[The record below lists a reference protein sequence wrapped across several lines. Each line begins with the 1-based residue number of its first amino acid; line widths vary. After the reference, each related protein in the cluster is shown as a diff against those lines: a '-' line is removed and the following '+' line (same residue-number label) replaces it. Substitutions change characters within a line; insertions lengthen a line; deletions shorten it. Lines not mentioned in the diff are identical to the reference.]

1 MQQLPG
7 RRALALVAALALASA
22 GSAFAQDTTEAGG
35 ARFDTTA
42 AGAGAIDTAGADTS
56 AKMGSD
62 TSAAND
68 KAVLKA
74 HSEGLVATTWLF
86 GTLACAG
93 GSANEDDTAAAPQQ
107 DTAQVTEPP
116 PGYSGMER
124 DTTIFPPDS
133 GQAATPEQVEN
144 QTTGTYE
151 DTASDTT
158 QGDAYREER
167 PPAADSAAH
176 DSHDSMDHPGAE
188 DTTGQ
193 TPDTTQ

>member
-22 GSAFAQDTTEAGG
+22 GSAVAQDTTEAGG

-68 KAVLKA
+68 TSAVRD
-74 HSEGLVATTWLF
+74 TT
-86 GTLACAG
+86 
-93 GSANEDDTAAAPQQ
+93 DTS
-107 DTAQVTEPP
+107 DTSGVQNP
-116 PGYSGMER
+116 PGYRGMER

-158 QGDAYREER
+158 QGDAYPEDR
-167 PPAADSAAH
+167 PAAEDSAGH
-176 DSHDSMDHPGAE
+176 DS
-188 DTTGQ
+188 TTGQ
-193 TPDTTQ
+193 TPDSTQ